1 MSSIDESRDFV
12 PLNIAVLTISDTRS
26 LEDDKSGTTLAERL
40 VAAGH
45 TLAAREIIVDDVDA
59 IRIII
64 KRWIA
69 DAGVDVIITTG
80 GTGFTGRDVTP
91 EAIEPLFEKRMD
103 GFSIAFH
110 MLSYAKIGTS
120 TIQSRATAGVAG
132 ATFIFC
138 LPGSPGACR
147 DGWDGILAA
156 QLDYRTR
163 PCNFVEIM
171 PRLDEHLRRPKAQ
184 GRVGVIAIDPRRFT
198 ARVPRSRRSGF
209 GRNCGAARWP
219 PARIRHPDKSCA
231 RRPEC
236 SGSTA

>member
-1 MSSIDESRDFV
+1 MPSMDEAKDFV
-12 PLNIAVLTISDTRS
+12 PLNIAVLTISDTRT
-26 LEDDKSGTTLAERL
+26 LADDKSGTTLSDRITG
-40 VAAGH
+40 AGH
-45 TLAAREIIVDDVDA
+45 HLAAREIISDDVEA
-59 IRIII
+59 IRAII
-64 KRWIA
+64 KKWIT
-69 DAGVDVIITTG
+69 DPGVDAIITTG

-110 MLSYAKIGTS
+110 MLSHAKIGTP

-171 PRLDEHLRRPKAQ
+171 PRLDEHLRRP
-184 GRVGVIAIDPRRFT
+184 T
-198 ARVPRSRRSGF
+198 AK
-209 GRNCGAARWP
+209 GASA
-219 PARIRHPDKSCA
+219 
-231 RRPEC
+231 
-236 SGSTA
+236 

>member
-1 MSSIDESRDFV
+1 VDARHKAGHDEKSTAMPSIDESKQFV

-26 LEDDKSGTTLAERL
+26 LEDDKSGTTLSERL
-40 VAAGH
+40 IAAGH

-69 DAGVDVIITTG
+69 DTGVDVVITTG

-110 MLSYAKIGTS
+110 MLSYTKIGTS

-171 PRLDEHLRRPKAQ
+171 PRLDEHLRRPKAK
-184 GRVGVIAIDPRRFT
+184 
-198 ARVPRSRRSGF
+198 
-209 GRNCGAARWP
+209 GASA
-219 PARIRHPDKSCA
+219 
-231 RRPEC
+231 
-236 SGSTA
+236 

>member
-1 MSSIDESRDFV
+1 MASVTQAKAFI
-12 PLNIAVLTISDTRS
+12 PLNIAVLTVSDTRS
-26 LEDDKSGTTLAERL
+26 LEDDKSGATLAERL
-40 VAAGH
+40 MAAGH
-45 TLAAREIIVDDVDA
+45 TLAAREIVTDDIEA
-59 IRIII
+59 IRAIIR
-64 KRWIA
+64 RWIA
-69 DAGVDVIITTG
+69 DDAIDAIITTG

-110 MLSYAKIGTS
+110 MMSYGKIGTS

-132 ATFIFC
+132 ATYIFC

-171 PRLDEHLRRPKAQ
+171 PRLDEHLRR
-184 GRVGVIAIDPRRFT
+184 
-198 ARVPRSRRSGF
+198 S
-209 GRNCGAARWP
+209 
-219 PARIRHPDKSCA
+219 KS
-231 RRPEC
+231 
-236 SGSTA
+236 

>member
-1 MSSIDESRDFV
+1 MSSNDLKEFV

-26 LEDDKSGTTLAERL
+26 LEDDKSGTTLSQRL
-40 VAAGH
+40 TAAGH

-59 IRIII
+59 IRAII

-69 DAGVDVIITTG
+69 DPGVDAIITTG

-103 GFSIAFH
+103 GFSTAFH

-147 DGWDGILAA
+147 DAWDGILAA

-171 PRLDEHLRRPKAQ
+171 PRLDEHLRRPKAK
-184 GRVGVIAIDPRRFT
+184 
-198 ARVPRSRRSGF
+198 
-209 GRNCGAARWP
+209 GASA
-219 PARIRHPDKSCA
+219 
-231 RRPEC
+231 
-236 SGSTA
+236 